1 MNDKANQKPPL
12 KMVGSTSHLLKC
24 LIVFVWALFPSS
36 LLAQPN
42 VLLIFS
48 DDLNTRIGPYMGV
61 DKHTPTLDKLAGQG
75 VMFTRAYCQY
85 PLCGPSRA
93 SIMSGLYPATNGVLD
108 NDDSPG
114 SYKKTTPALKD
125 HPSMAGFF
133 REHGYFTA
141 RVSKIFHMGV
151 PGGIERGEPGGD
163 EPDSW
168 DYAYN
173 VMGPETNSPGDLEL
187 LSPKMK
193 HYGGGFSRM
202 ILPDSLRYFQTDF
215 LAANQAIAILE
226 SRAGKVPEGAT
237 NKKKIKPDAPFF
249 LAVGFVRPHV
259 PLISTESCFEHYP
272 MEEVRLPEVKIG
284 DNVPEEA
291 LNMQNGKRFGM
302 DEEQKK
308 KVISSYMA
316 SVRFM
321 DDQIGR
327 LLGELDRLDLRKNT
341 IVIFLSDHGYNL
353 GEHDSWAKSVLWEGT
368 VRVPLI
374 ISVPGQEKTYGTECK
389 SIIQLIDLY
398 PTLVDLCGYS
408 AHTPEILQGKSLVK
422 FIQNSNFIDEKAQ
435 AYTVTN
441 KGNAG
446 TIIFGNY
453 RYTRWGEQINT
464 GKEELYNHDTDPEEL
479 KNLIGGSKYQN
490 LIEDLRQRYES
501 MQDKVDNESE
511 EITNNQNK

>member
-1 MNDKANQKPPL
+1 MSNKNNTEENQRKSKL
-12 KMVGSTSHLLKC
+12 NFRHLRW
-24 LIVFVWALFPSS
+24 IVFLAWFFLPAMLF
-36 LLAQPN
+36 AQPN
-42 VLLIFS
+42 ILLIFS
-48 DDLNTRIGPYMGV
+48 DDLNTRIGPYLGV
-61 DKHTPTLDKLAGQG
+61 DNHTPNLDKLSKQG

-93 SIMSGLYPATNGVLD
+93 SIMSGLYPKTNGVLD
-108 NDDSPG
+108 NNDTPG
-114 SYKKTTPALKD
+114 SYKKDTPALKD
-125 HPSMAGFF
+125 HSSMAGFF
-133 REHGYFTA
+133 REQGYFTA

-173 VMGPETNSPGDLEL
+173 VMGPETNSPGKLEL
-187 LSPKMK
+187 LSPKLK
-193 HYGGGFSRM
+193 HYGAGFSRM
-202 ILPDSLRYFQTDF
+202 ILPDSLRYFQTDY

-237 NKKKIKPDAPFF
+237 NKKKIKPEAPFF

-259 PLISTESCFEHYP
+259 PLISTESCFQHYP
-272 MEEVRLPEVKIG
+272 EEVVQLPVVKIG

-302 DEEQKK
+302 NYDLKK

-327 LLGELDRLDLRKNT
+327 LLGELDRLGLRKNT
-341 IVIFLSDHGYNL
+341 IVVFLSDHGYNL

-389 SIIQLIDLY
+389 SIVELIDLY

-408 AHTPEILQGKSLVK
+408 GQAPEILQGKSLVK
-422 FIQNSNFIDEKAQ
+422 FIQNSNLVDENAQ
-435 AYTVTN
+435 AYSVTN
-441 KGNAG
+441 QGKAG
-446 TIIFGNY
+446 TITFGNY

-464 GKEELYNHDTDPEEL
+464 GKEELYNHYSDPEEL
-479 KNLIGGSKYQN
+479 ENLVGDSRYQG
-490 LIEDLRQRYES
+490 LIEELRNQYES
-501 MQDKVDNESE
+501 IQKGIDNETI
-511 EITNNQNK
+511 EIINSQKD